1 MNKTTSNKTLDK
13 ELNYISN
20 LITDMTMRGASKEEL
35 DMVIKFSKDF
45 IDVRKNK

>member
-1 MNKTTSNKTLDK
+1 MNKITSKAKLDK

-20 LITDMTMRGASKEEL
+20 LITDMTMRCASKEEL
-35 DMVIKFSKDF
+35 GMVIKFSKDF